1 MTESSGL
8 AVEIDQERTH
18 GLDSLQNPDH
28 HDVEKGRAS
37 LAPKS
42 AVNENSSASDAQ
54 TSSGWWRRRW
64 RSVER
69 TLVRYN
75 LEARGIQRVLPD
87 ERHDMRQLGY
97 IQIAILWFSVNLTA
111 NNLTLGMLGP
121 AVYYLPFL
129 DSCLCAVFGAIVGS
143 LPVAYIATFGPRS
156 GNRTVGLIPTP
167 LTIKTKSLTPAGFQ
181 MVFARYSMGFY
192 PSKIIVILNLIVL
205 LGYSLIDTVVAGQIL
220 SAVSPNGSMSVI
232 VGIIITA
239 VIAWCITTFGY
250 GVFHYYERYAWLP
263 QLIVICILA
272 GAAGP
277 QFDLYGNPSAGETTE
292 TIIGNR
298 LSFFSLCLAA
308 AITYSG
314 GAADY
319 FVYYPEDTPKHKVL
333 FVTLAG
339 LVCSF
344 SPMFIL
350 GIGLGSGMATN
361 SAWSDAYGVSQ
372 GALAVQGFTPL
383 GPFGSFLSV
392 VLALGLIA
400 NLIAPTY
407 SSGVDFQVLG
417 RYLEKVPRVVW
428 NTIGVIIYTVC
439 AVAGRQNLA
448 NIFTNFLA
456 LMGYWVSIWIAI
468 VLEEHLIFR
477 KWLGIGWNWDA
488 WNDKRKLPLG
498 AAALVAFVIG
508 WIGSIL
514 CMAQVWYIGPLAALV
529 GQYGADMGNY
539 VGFGWAGLTY
549 LPLRWLE
556 LRRLGR

>member
-1 MTESSGL
+1 MPAEESCYPHL
-8 AVEIDQERTH
+8 PLCLREHT
-18 GLDSLQNPDH
+18 DSQTGPEH

-42 AVNENSSASDAQ
+42 AVNENASVSDEQ
-54 TSSGWWRRRW
+54 TGSGWWRRQW

-75 LEARGIQRVLPD
+75 LEARGIQRVLPN

-143 LPVAYIATFGPRS
+143 LPVPYIATFGPRS
-156 GNRTVGLIPTP
+156 GNRT
-167 LTIKTKSLTPAGFQ
+167 

-263 QLIVICILA
+263 QLIVVCILA

-277 QFDLYGNPSAGETTE
+277 QFDLYGNPSAGETKE

-319 FVYYPEDTPKHKVL
+319 FVYYPEETPKHKVL
-333 FVTLAG
+333 FVTFAG

-361 SAWSDAYGVSQ
+361 STWSDAYGVSQ
-372 GALAVQGFTPL
+372 GALAVQGFAPL

-488 WNDKRKLPLG
+488 WNDKRKLPVG

>member
-8 AVEIDQERTH
+8 AVEIDQQRTH
-18 GLDSLQNPDH
+18 GLDRLQNPDR

-42 AVNENSSASDAQ
+42 VANENASAADAQ

-156 GNRTVGLIPTP
+156 GNRTTP
-167 LTIKTKSLTPAGFQ
+167 YLTPVDFQ

-277 QFDLYGNPSAGETTE
+277 QFDLYGNPSAGETKE
-292 TIIGNR
+292 TIVGNR

-319 FVYYPEDTPKHKVL
+319 FVYYPEETPKHKVL

-372 GALAVQGFTPL
+372 GALAVQGFAPL

-392 VLALGLIA
+392 LLALGLIA

-514 CMAQVWYIGPLAALV
+514 CMAQVWYIGPLAVLV

>member
-1 MTESSGL
+1 MTESSGI
-8 AVEIDQERTH
+8 AVEVGQEHTH
-18 GLDSLQNPDH
+18 GQDSLQSPEH
-28 HDVEKGRAS
+28 HDIEKGRAS

-42 AVNENSSASDAQ
+42 AVNDSASASDAQ
-54 TSSGWWRRRW
+54 PGSGWWRRQW

-156 GNRTVGLIPTP
+156 GNRT
-167 LTIKTKSLTPAGFQ
+167 

-272 GAAGP
+272 GTAGP
-277 QFDLYGNPSAGETTE
+277 QFDLYGNPSAGETKE
-292 TIIGNR
+292 SIIGNR

-319 FVYYPEDTPKHKVL
+319 FVYYPEETPKHKVL
-333 FVTLAG
+333 FVTFAG

-361 SAWSDAYGVSQ
+361 STWSDAYGVSQ
-372 GALAVQGFTPL
+372 GALAVQGFAPL

-549 LPLRWLE
+549 PPLRWLE

>member
-8 AVEIDQERTH
+8 AVEIDQQRTH
-18 GLDSLQNPDH
+18 GLDRLQNPDR

-42 AVNENSSASDAQ
+42 VANENASAADAQ

-156 GNRTVGLIPTP
+156 GNRT
-167 LTIKTKSLTPAGFQ
+167 

-277 QFDLYGNPSAGETTE
+277 QFDLYGNPSAGETKE
-292 TIIGNR
+292 TIVGNR

-319 FVYYPEDTPKHKVL
+319 FVYYPEETPKHKVL

-372 GALAVQGFTPL
+372 GALAVQGFAPL

-392 VLALGLIA
+392 LLALGLIA

-514 CMAQVWYIGPLAALV
+514 CMAQVWYIGPLAVLV

>member
-1 MTESSGL
+1 
-8 AVEIDQERTH
+8 
-18 GLDSLQNPDH
+18 PDH

-42 AVNENSSASDAQ
+42 VANENASAADAQ

-156 GNRTVGLIPTP
+156 GNRT
-167 LTIKTKSLTPAGFQ
+167 

-292 TIIGNR
+292 TIVGNR

-319 FVYYPEDTPKHKVL
+319 FVYYPEETPKHKVL
-333 FVTLAG
+333 LVTLAG

-361 SAWSDAYGVSQ
+361 STWSDAYGVSQ
-372 GALAVQGFTPL
+372 GALAVQGFAPL

-477 KWLGIGWNWDA
+477 KWLGIDWNWDA

-498 AAALVAFVIG
+498 AAALLAFVIG

>member
-1 MTESSGL
+1 MTELSGL
-8 AVEIDQERTH
+8 AVDDGQEHIH
-18 GLDSLQNPDH
+18 GVDSLQSPEH

-42 AVNENSSASDAQ
+42 AVNENASVSDAQ
-54 TSSGWWRRRW
+54 IGSGWWRRQW

-75 LEARGIQRVLPD
+75 LEARGIQRVLPN
-87 ERHDMRQLGY
+87 ERHDTRQLGY

-156 GNRTVGLIPTP
+156 GNRT
-167 LTIKTKSLTPAGFQ
+167 

-277 QFDLYGNPSAGETTE
+277 QFDLYGNPSAGETQE
-292 TIIGNR
+292 TVIGNR

-319 FVYYPEDTPKHKVL
+319 FVYYPEETPKHKVL
-333 FVTLAG
+333 FVTFAG

-361 SAWSDAYGVSQ
+361 NTWSDAYGVSQ
-372 GALAVQGFTPL
+372 GALAVQGFAPL

>member
-1 MTESSGL
+1 MTESSGI
-8 AVEIDQERTH
+8 AVEIDQQRTH

-42 AVNENSSASDAQ
+42 VANENASAADAQ

-121 AVYYLPFL
+121 AVYYLSFL

-156 GNRTVGLIPTP
+156 GNRT
-167 LTIKTKSLTPAGFQ
+167 

-250 GVFHYYERYAWLP
+250 GVFHYYERFAWLP

-292 TIIGNR
+292 TIVGNR

-319 FVYYPEDTPKHKVL
+319 FVYYPEETPKHKVL

-361 SAWSDAYGVSQ
+361 STWSDAYGVSQ
-372 GALAVQGFTPL
+372 GALAVQGFAPL

-508 WIGSIL
+508 WIGSIM

>member
-8 AVEIDQERTH
+8 AVEIDQQRTH
-18 GLDSLQNPDH
+18 GLDRLQNPDR

-42 AVNENSSASDAQ
+42 VANENASAADAQ

-69 TLVRYN
+69 TLVQYN

-156 GNRTVGLIPTP
+156 GNRT
-167 LTIKTKSLTPAGFQ
+167 

-277 QFDLYGNPSAGETTE
+277 QFDLYGNPSAGETKE
-292 TIIGNR
+292 TIVGNR

-319 FVYYPEDTPKHKVL
+319 FVYYPEETPKHKVL

-372 GALAVQGFTPL
+372 GALAVQGFAPL
-383 GPFGSFLSV
+383 GPFGSVLSV

>member
-8 AVEIDQERTH
+8 AVEINQEQIH
-18 GLDSLQNPDH
+18 GLDRLQNSDH
-28 HDVEKGRAS
+28 YDAEKGKAS

-42 AVNENSSASDAQ
+42 AANENSSAADAQ

-156 GNRTVGLIPTP
+156 GNRT
-167 LTIKTKSLTPAGFQ
+167 

-263 QLIVICILA
+263 QLIVVCILA

-277 QFDLYGNPSAGETTE
+277 QFDLYGNPSAGETKE

-319 FVYYPEDTPKHKVL
+319 FVYYPEETPKHKVL

-361 SAWSDAYGVSQ
+361 STWSDAYGVSQ
-372 GALAVQGFTPL
+372 GALAVQGFAPL

>member
-1 MTESSGL
+1 MTELSGL
-8 AVEIDQERTH
+8 AVDDGQEHIH
-18 GLDSLQNPDH
+18 GVDSLQSPEH

-42 AVNENSSASDAQ
+42 AVNENASVSDAQ
-54 TSSGWWRRRW
+54 IGSGWWRRQW

-69 TLVRYN
+69 ILVRYN
-75 LEARGIQRVLPD
+75 LEARGIQRVLPN
-87 ERHDMRQLGY
+87 ERHDTRQLGY

-156 GNRTVGLIPTP
+156 GNRT
-167 LTIKTKSLTPAGFQ
+167 

-277 QFDLYGNPSAGETTE
+277 QFDLYGNPSAGETQE
-292 TIIGNR
+292 TVIGNR

-319 FVYYPEDTPKHKVL
+319 FVYYPEETPKHKVL
-333 FVTLAG
+333 FVTFAG

-361 SAWSDAYGVSQ
+361 NTWSDAYGVSQ
-372 GALAVQGFTPL
+372 GALAVQGFAPL

>member
-8 AVEIDQERTH
+8 AVEIDQEQNN
-18 GLDSLQNPDH
+18 GLDRLQNPDH

-42 AVNENSSASDAQ
+42 AANENASAADAQ
-54 TSSGWWRRRW
+54 TSSSWWRRRW

-156 GNRTVGLIPTP
+156 GNRT
-167 LTIKTKSLTPAGFQ
+167 

-292 TIIGNR
+292 TIVGNR

-319 FVYYPEDTPKHKVL
+319 FVYYPEETPKHKVL

-361 SAWSDAYGVSQ
+361 STWSDAYGVSQ
-372 GALAVQGFTPL
+372 GALAVQGFAPL

>member
-156 GNRTVGLIPTP
+156 GNRT
-167 LTIKTKSLTPAGFQ
+167 

>member
-42 AVNENSSASDAQ
+42 AVNESSSASDAQ

-156 GNRTVGLIPTP
+156 GNRT
-167 LTIKTKSLTPAGFQ
+167 

>member
-8 AVEIDQERTH
+8 AVEIDQQRTH
-18 GLDSLQNPDH
+18 GLDRLQNPDR

-42 AVNENSSASDAQ
+42 VANENASAADAQ

-69 TLVRYN
+69 TLVQYN

-156 GNRTVGLIPTP
+156 GNRT
-167 LTIKTKSLTPAGFQ
+167 

-277 QFDLYGNPSAGETTE
+277 QFDLYGNPSAGETKE
-292 TIIGNR
+292 TIVGNR

-319 FVYYPEDTPKHKVL
+319 FVYYPEETPKHKVL

-372 GALAVQGFTPL
+372 GALAVQGFAPL

-514 CMAQVWYIGPLAALV
+514 CMAQVWYIGPLAVLV

>member
-8 AVEIDQERTH
+8 AVEIDQEQTH
-18 GLDSLQNPDH
+18 GLDRLQNPDH

-42 AVNENSSASDAQ
+42 VANENASAADAQ

-111 NNLTLGMLGP
+111 NNLTLGMLQVFAARTWP

-156 GNRTVGLIPTP
+156 GNRT
-167 LTIKTKSLTPAGFQ
+167 

-292 TIIGNR
+292 TIVGNR

-319 FVYYPEDTPKHKVL
+319 FVYYPEETPKHKVL
-333 FVTLAG
+333 LVTLAG

-361 SAWSDAYGVSQ
+361 STWSDAYGVSQ
-372 GALAVQGFTPL
+372 GALAVQGFAPL

-477 KWLGIGWNWDA
+477 KWLGIDWNWDA

-498 AAALVAFVIG
+498 AAALLAFVIG